1 MKHMDI
7 RLRNMTSIFL
17 TKGDQMLLLYR
28 QGGRVVSNV
37 WVGSAGGH
45 FEQEELNDPKA
56 CVLRELE
63 EELGLTGDQLK
74 DLTLRYIMLR
84 RTKGEVRQNYYY
96 FAELRED
103 RALSSNEGMLQW
115 FPLEKL
121 PELDMPFSAKQM
133 ILHYLKRGRFH
144 DKLYCG
150 VGNVETSVFSELPEC

>member
-1 MKHMDI
+1 M
-7 RLRNMTSIFL
+7 
-17 TKGDQMLLLYR
+17 
-28 QGGRVVSNV
+28 VSNV

-45 FEQEELNDPKA
+45 FEQGELNDPKA

-133 ILHYLKRGRFH
+133 ILHYLKSGRFH

-150 VGNVETSVFSELPEC
+150 VGNGETSVFSELPEC